1 MAELDFDKELNE
13 KPKTTRKAST
23 KGGIKIVKKD
33 AEGTTTE
40 ETKTEEAVAVPAE
53 VTEKPKRTRKTA
65 TKKSTAKAEPVTHE
79 LPPEISDA
87 ERQQLV
93 EDHFSDVLDL
103 ENPEKA
109 EAPVEVEQ
117 PKEELKSMDADY
129 MSEVLRDQALSE
141 GFDPDTNL
149 PLGVSPDANA
159 TISIL
164 GSRTI
169 NLGNYE
175 SAKVEVSISVAVP
188 LNNLEAGHR
197 FCSDWV
203 ESKIGQALGQGSA
216 PKEKPT
222 QIHGSDEPVTP
233 AKPSNV
239 KLEKKAEPKAATKAA
254 NPAATDSAKTTAAKK
269 STYTVDTSKDS
280 QAGDVASAAN
290 YQPGSIHDP
299 DAEWE
304 EDL

>member
-1 MAELDFDKELNE
+1 MSELDFDKELNE

-53 VTEKPKRTRKTA
+53 VTEKPKRTRKTT
-65 TKKSTAKAEPVTHE
+65 TKKSTAKSEPVVHD
-79 LPPEISDA
+79 LPPEISEE
-87 ERQQLV
+87 ERQKLV
-93 EDHFSDVLDL
+93 EENFSDVLDF

-109 EAPVEVEQ
+109 TAEVKQ

-129 MSEVLRDQALSE
+129 LAEVLRDQALSE

-149 PLGVSPDANA
+149 PIGVSPDANA

-188 LNNLEAGHR
+188 LSNLEAGHR

-203 ESKIGQALGQGSA
+203 ESKIDQALGQGSA

-233 AKPSNV
+233 AKPTNV
-239 KLEKKAEPKAATKAA
+239 KLEKKAETKAATKAA
-254 NPAATDSAKTTAAKK
+254 TPAATGPAKTTAAKT
-269 STYTVDTSKDS
+269 STTTVDTSKDS
-280 QAGDVASAAN
+280 QAGDVASTAN

-299 DAEWE
+299 EAEWE